1 MEWMFLVTAYNRVRV
16 ESRVLQV
23 LDQHLV
29 SLRSFAAMRMGNE
42 IRITFLAD
50 VEQGAALR
58 TRELLAKLQDVQCV
72 DCFATSDGACQTLA
86 VFKVLCDHESRLPL
100 LQIIS
105 SLEAQ
110 VLALRADYVAFQFVG
125 SPQDIEGLHA
135 SLLPY
140 GLVESV
146 SLASTALRKQ
156 VTAPA
161 ATRPA
166 VPRMATVE
174 PMKTSRALESK
185 ELRHAT
191 V

>member
-1 MEWMFLVTAYNRVRV
+1 MEWMFLITAYNRVRV

-58 TRELLAKLQDVQCV
+58 TRELLAKLQDVQYV
-72 DCFATSDGACQTLA
+72 DCFATSDGICQTLA

-100 LQIIS
+100 LQVIS
-105 SLEAQ
+105 SLNAQ
-110 VLALRADYVAFQFVG
+110 VLAIRADFVAFQLVG

-140 GLVESV
+140 GLVEAV

-156 VTAPA
+156 AAAPVA
-161 ATRPA
+161 GKPPA
-166 VPRMATVE
+166 PRIATVE
-174 PMKTSRALESK
+174 PIKTSHTLESR

>member
-1 MEWMFLVTAYNRVRV
+1 
-16 ESRVLQV
+16 LQV

-42 IRITFLAD
+42 IRITFLVD

-58 TRELLAKLQDVQCV
+58 TRELLAKLQDIQCV
-72 DCFATSDGACQTLA
+72 DCFAASDGICQTLA

-105 SLEAQ
+105 SLNAQ
-110 VLALRADYVAFQFVG
+110 VLAIRADFVAFQLVG

-140 GLVESV
+140 GLVEAVSV
-146 SLASTALRKQ
+146 ASTALRKQ
-156 VTAPA
+156 VTAPV
-161 ATRPA
+161 ATKPA
-166 VPRMATVE
+166 TPRMATVE
-174 PMKTSRALESK
+174 PMKASRTLERDLDPCGKPASQHCLRENREPRETAL
-185 ELRHAT
+185 